1 MQVFFFFFFPF
12 LSYPGHKGL
21 YKQNKALRHVLKQF
35 LYLQFKSSI
44 MENEEFFHSWN

>member
-1 MQVFFFFFFPF
+1 MQVLDIFFSF

-21 YKQNKALRHVLKQF
+21 YKQNKVLRDVLKQF

-44 MENEEFFHSWN
+44 M